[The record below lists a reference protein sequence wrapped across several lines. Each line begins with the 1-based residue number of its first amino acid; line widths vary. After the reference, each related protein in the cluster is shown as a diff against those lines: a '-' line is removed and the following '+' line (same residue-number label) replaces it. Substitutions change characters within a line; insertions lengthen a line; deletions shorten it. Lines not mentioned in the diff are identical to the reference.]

1 VCRCKL
7 AEETFVPELKTMAK
21 TIRNRMEGIVSYW
34 TFGHLSIA
42 STEDFN
48 NIIRG
53 LNRMAY
59 GFRDLEN
66 LKLKIYQLPEIN

>member
-1 VCRCKL
+1 
-7 AEETFVPELKTMAK
+7 
-21 TIRNRMEGIVSYW
+21 MEGIVSYW